1 MAAMNQEMMMR
12 QAMMYNPMMN
22 NQGVASP
29 TKQED
34 GEKGEEGKDGD
45 VKKEEGNDTNGS
57 DFNSQM
63 LSSDRYREFFM
74 RSGMAGVQGG
84 PMPQGM
90 YGGGMPDD
98 LNFQRMMMARAA
110 MGQNPG
116 MQNNGK

>member
-12 QAMMYNPMMN
+12 QAMMFNPMMN
-22 NQGVASP
+22 NQAAASP
-29 TKQED
+29 MKQED

-45 VKKEEGNDTNGS
+45 VKKEEGNDTNGT

-74 RSGMAGVQGG
+74 RSGMAGAGG

-98 LNFQRMMMARAA
+98 FQRMMMARAT